1 MVNLNYESNVKSMCH
16 MVREEPQ
23 MMEEVEMCDQN
34 EGISVVV
41 PFLNEEKALPIF
53 CKTMNEYVR
62 KLSFPVEFIF
72 VNDGSTDD
80 SLKILKNTTFAEGIS
95 AKIVNLSKNYGAHL
109 AARAGVAN
117 ATYDICTCF
126 SADLQE
132 PLEILPIA
140 YEKLHSGSC
149 EVVYFSK
156 HSVGVSRL
164 NRFCSKIYSHL
175 MRKYAIKTYS
185 SDGTATVVF
194 GRKIKEILN
203 KNVERNSV
211 WSLQIMDMG
220 FKFESVSLD
229 YHERSAGESK
239 WTFSKKIKLFIDS
252 FVAFSYMPIRL
263 VSIAGILMFLL
274 GAIVGILTIVN
285 KFIDPLVPTGYP
297 TIICVLSM
305 GFGITNISLGVIA
318 EYVWRALDAA
328 RNRPAFIISDIFELT
343 GERS

>member
-1 MVNLNYESNVKSMCH
+1 MDKKQEHKKIELSGKELAA
-16 MVREEPQ
+16 EGATI
-23 MMEEVEMCDQN
+23 DQSK
-34 EGISVVV
+34 GISVIV

-53 CKTMNEYVR
+53 CETMNDYV
-62 KLSFPVEFIF
+62 KNLSFPVEFIF

-80 SLKILKNTTFAEGIS
+80 SLKVLKNTTFAKGIS

-109 AARAGVAN
+109 AARAGVVN

-156 HSVGVSRL
+156 HSVSVSRL
-164 NRFCSKIYSHL
+164 NRLCSKIYSHL
-175 MRKYAIKTYS
+175 MRKYAIRTYS
-185 SDGTATVVF
+185 SEGTATVVF

-203 KNVERNSV
+203 QNVERNSI

-252 FVAFSYMPIRL
+252 FVAFSYVPIRL
-263 VSIAGILMFLL
+263 VSIVGILMLLL
-274 GAIVGILTIVN
+274 GIIVGILTIVN
-285 KFIDPLVPTGYP
+285 KLINPLVPAGYP

-328 RNRPAFIISDIFELT
+328 RNRPAFIISDVFELT
-343 GERS
+343 GDRS